1 MTITLRKPFT
11 PGEILLEEFMQPL
24 NLSASQLARM
34 MNVSNDRVYDILKQ
48 KRAVTPDTAIRLS
61 KVFGTSVD
69 FWLKLQLKTDLWKV
83 LHDPHKKH
91 DYEIIQRCLK
101 PVQRVLATG

>member
-1 MTITLRKPFT
+1 MTITLRQPFT

-24 NLSASQLARM
+24 NLSASQLARRM
-34 MNVSNDRVYDILKQ
+34 KVSNDRVYDILNQ
-48 KRAVTPDTAIRLS
+48 KRGITPDTAIRLS

-69 FWLKLQLKTDLWKV
+69 FWLNLQIKTDLWKA

-91 DYEIIQRCLK
+91 EYKTIQR
-101 PVQRVLATG
+101 V